1 MIGKSLNP
9 DRHLRQLLVFAL
21 LLALASCSTTKRLK
35 ENQYLLVKNE
45 VKVTNPHKDFS
56 GSDLESLII
65 QKPNKRFLGL
75 IPFNLWFNS
84 IFKKLGSPP
93 VVLDRGLIEE
103 SKVQM
108 GRYLNNSGFYNS
120 SIEHEIDFKKK
131 RARRVRYVVTLSK
144 PYRILDYSFEI
155 PDTAIASRVAAN
167 MNNSL
172 VDTGNIFNTFSLDA
186 ERDRITKTLQNSGYF
201 GFSKEYIFYEADST
215 AGQRQVNLVLNI
227 KKFIAVDPA
236 TGDPMPPSNHKVY
249 YIRNVTVNP
258 DFRPFLDDSLGFDTL
273 LVETNVKDPDTTDVF
288 RMIYHEPLKTKP
300 KLVARSLFVEPGEK
314 YNATDA
320 SQSYRKLNEHRIFK
334 YVDIKFREVP
344 SMQSDSLPE
353 SNYLDCTINMTRN
366 PVHSYSVEAQ
376 GTNSGGDLGLGGYLT
391 YQNKNLFRG
400 GEVFYVRVKGAI
412 EAQETSASGEGEETR
427 RAFFNT
433 FEAGIEANLYIPK
446 FLAPIS
452 EELFSKY
459 FRPKTNINLG
469 YNMQNRIEYD
479 RIITNLSFGYEW
491 SESRYRNHVLYPI
504 DINVI
509 SVNTTPEFDEQ
520 LEQESE
526 RYRNQYTDHLILGL
540 RYSYIFNNQEINRIR
555 NFMYFR
561 GNFEAAGNLLNLL
574 MTTTGQSENE
584 EGFQTL
590 FNIRYSQYVKLDF
603 DYRYYFMLDKNH
615 SIALRGFTGVAIP
628 YGNSIDI
635 PFEKG
640 YFGGGA
646 NGMRAW
652 PLRYLGPGSYVKPED
667 KANDIERV
675 GDIMFEANAEYRFP
689 IYSFFTGALFTDI
702 GNIWLINENETF
714 PGGTLKFNNFF
725 SELAID
731 LGIGVRLD
739 FNYFIFRVDMAQR
752 FRDPALPKA
761 DRWVI
766 ASQSDWFKPVLNL
779 GIGYPF

>member
-1 MIGKSLNP
+1 MFGNSLISTN
-9 DRHLRQLLVFAL
+9 HVRQLAAL
-21 LLALASCSTTKRLK
+21 LLALVLASCSTTKRLK
-35 ENQYLLVKNE
+35 ENQFLLVKNE
-45 VKVTNPHKDFS
+45 VKVTNPHKEFN
-56 GSDLESLII
+56 GSDLESLVI
-65 QKPNKRFLGL
+65 QKPNKRFLG
-75 IPFNLWFNS
+75 IVPFNLWLNS
-84 IFKKLGSPP
+84 VFKKLGSEP
-93 VVLDRGLIEE
+93 VALDRGLIEE

-108 GRYLNNSGFYNS
+108 GRYLNNSGFYDS
-120 SIEHEIDFKKK
+120 RIDHEIEFKKK
-131 RARRVRYVVTLSK
+131 KARRVRYFVTLSE
-144 PYRILDYSFEI
+144 PYRILHYSHSI
-155 PDTAIASRVAAN
+155 PDTAIASLVEGIGE
-167 MNNSL
+167 NSL
-172 VDTGNIFNTFSLDA
+172 VRAGMIFNTFTLDT
-186 ERDRITKTLQNSGYF
+186 ERDRITSALQDSGYF
-201 GFSKEYIFYEADST
+201 GFSKEYIYYEADSA
-215 AGQRQVNLVLNI
+215 AGQRMVDLVLHV
-227 KKFIAVDPA
+227 KRFIAVDPV
-236 TGDPMPPSNHKVY
+236 TGDPEPPSNHKVY

-258 DFRPFLDDSLGFDTL
+258 DFRPFVDDSLGFDTL
-273 LVETNVKDPDTTDVF
+273 LVETNVKDPDTTDLF
-288 RMIYHEPLKTKP
+288 RLIYHEPLKTRP
-300 KLVARSLFVEPGEK
+300 KLVARSLFVGPGNK

-334 YVDIKFREVP
+334 YVDIKFKVVP
-344 SMQSDSLPE
+344 DEQADTLPE

-366 PVHSYSVEAQ
+366 PVHSYSIEAQ

-400 GEVFYVRVKGAI
+400 GEVFYIRVKGAV
-412 EAQETSASGEGEETR
+412 EAQETSSSGEQVEER

-469 YNMQNRIEYD
+469 YNMQDRIEYD
-479 RIITNLSFGYEW
+479 RIITNVSFGYEW
-491 SESRYRNHVLYPI
+491 SENRYRTHILFPA
-504 DINVI
+504 DINLI

-526 RYRNQYTDHLILGL
+526 RFRNQYTDHLILGL
-540 RYSYIFNNQEINRIR
+540 RYSFIYNNQEINRIS

-561 GNFEAAGNLLNLL
+561 GNFEAAGNLLDLIV
-574 MTTTGQSENE
+574 TTTGQPVND

-615 SIALRGFTGVAIP
+615 SVALRGFTGVAVP

-646 NGMRAW
+646 NGLRAW
-652 PLRYLGPGSYVKPED
+652 ALRYLGPGSYVLPED
-667 KANDIERV
+667 RGNDIERV

-689 IYSFFTGALFTDI
+689 IYGFFTGAIFTDI
-702 GNIWLINENETF
+702 GNIWLISENETF
-714 PGGTLKFNNFF
+714 PGGKLEFRNFL
-725 SELAID
+725 SELAMD
-731 LGIGVRLD
+731 LGLGIRLD
-739 FNYFIFRVDMAQR
+739 FNYFIFRVDLAQR
-752 FRDPALPKA
+752 VRDPALPKK
-761 DRWVI
+761 DRWVMV
-766 ASQSDWFKPVLNL
+766 SQADWFKPSLNL